1 VTTGGPD
8 PSGTA
13 ESLAREAE
21 VESLAREAEAESL
34 AREAEAESLAREA
47 EADALAAEARAEAAR
62 VRAAELRR
70 QLEVADAPVTDAP
83 VTEAPVSDAPVS
95 DGPVSAPPPP
105 TGLLRTIAV
114 AATTL
119 LTAGLLGATGYMVW
133 QHQKAAETRRS
144 AAEFTAAARQDVI
157 NLMSMD
163 YTKAQESVQRVL
175 DNSTGKFRAN
185 FDETADEFARALR
198 DEKII
203 TTATIN
209 DAAVEPGSMTE
220 KSAVVMV
227 SATSQREG
235 KQAPKE
241 QQRPQVWR
249 VVLTLE
255 REGDQIKMS
264 GVEFV

>member
-1 VTTGGPD
+1 MTTNGPD
-8 PSGTA
+8 SSGTA
-13 ESLAREAE
+13 EA
-21 VESLAREAEAESL
+21 LAREAEAE
-34 AREAEAESLAREA
+34 
-47 EADALAAEARAEAAR
+47 ALAAESRAEAAR
-62 VRAAELRR
+62 IRAAELRR
-70 QLEVADAPVTDAP
+70 ELDATDVADVADVAFNDIRLPVP
-83 VTEAPVSDAPVS
+83 
-95 DGPVSAPPPP
+95 PPPP
-105 TGLLRTIAV
+105 TGLLRTVAA

-133 QHQKAAETRRS
+133 QHQRAAETRRS

-163 YTKAQESVQRVL
+163 YNKAQESVQRVL
-175 DNSTGKFRAN
+175 DDSTGKFRAN

-220 KSAVVMV
+220 TSAVVMV

-255 REGDQIKMS
+255 RVGDQIKMS